1 MRDAEGRASGGRV
14 GDRRDAQLAG
24 AKADEVVRMVDE
36 GMRPEVAREAVNRRP
51 TMPGRRGMTTT
62 ASWRWRN
69 GGSRR
74 THASKRGVID
84 VA

>member
-1 MRDAEGRASGGRV
+1 V

-36 GMRPEVAREAVNRRP
+36 GMRPEVAREVVNRRP